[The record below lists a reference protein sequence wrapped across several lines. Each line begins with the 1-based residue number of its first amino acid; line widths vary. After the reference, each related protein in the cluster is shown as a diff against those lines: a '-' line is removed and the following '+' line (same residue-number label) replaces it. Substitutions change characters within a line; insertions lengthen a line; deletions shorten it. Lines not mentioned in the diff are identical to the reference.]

1 MNRKIKHCFS
11 NCFNKNKKKNFKD
24 EVISLLKF
32 MITFFIFITF
42 AYQPFTV
49 PTGSMIPT
57 ILVGDYLIVNKYA
70 YGYGKYSI
78 PFAGKIFPSNVDF
91 FNKRFFHKDPKRG
104 DIVVFNNPKDGGLDY
119 IKRLIGLPGD
129 KIQVVDGILH
139 INGKAVLLQKLPDFD
154 HTTRED
160 NNVIK
165 VPQYTE
171 TLPNGYDHLIIKFL
185 PFGHSKADNTDEFV
199 VPDGHYFCMGD
210 NRDNSVDSRYLNR
223 VGFIP
228 AEHLIGRAEI
238 FFFSTYAKWY
248 KPWEWF
254 SLARFDR
261 ILKIIK

>member
-1 MNRKIKHCFS
+1 MKCKIKQCLSGYFS
-11 NCFNKNKKKNFKD
+11 KDKKKSFKE
-24 EVISLLKF
+24 EVLSLLKF
-32 MITFFIFITF
+32 IITFFIFITI

-78 PFAGKIFPSNVDF
+78 PFASKIFPSDSNF

-129 KIQVVDGILH
+129 KIQMIDGALH
-139 INGKAVLLQKLPDFD
+139 INGKAVSLQKLPDFD
-154 HTTRED
+154 YTTKED
-160 NNVIK
+160 HSIIK
-165 VPQYTE
+165 VPQYME
-171 TLPNGYDHLIIKFL
+171 KLPNEYEHLIIKFL
-185 PFGHSKADNTDEFV
+185 PFGHSKADNTDEFT

-210 NRDNSVDSRYLNR
+210 NRDNSIDSRFLDR

-228 AEHLIGRAEI
+228 AQHLIGRAEI
-238 FFFSTYAKWY
+238 FFFSTSAKWY

-254 SLARFDR
+254 SLARFER